1 MNEKPSAP
9 LVPVVL
15 DAARCIDCGRCLDAC
30 PTGVFQRPDPGLKPV
45 ALFARDCHVCFLC
58 QDDCPVGAIKVD
70 YRIKNPRTF
79 SIYDLLDIP
88 LDGAPP
94 PKIP

>member
-1 MNEKPSAP
+1 M
-9 LVPVVL
+9 
-15 DAARCIDCGRCLDAC
+15 AAAVTIAAELCTGCGNCLQSC
-30 PTGVFQRPDPGLKPV
+30 PTDVFDRAPDGKAYVRYPQ
-45 ALFARDCHVCFLC
+45 DCHVCFLC

-70 YRIKNPRTF
+70 YKIKNLRTF

-88 LDGAPP
+88 LDGPPP